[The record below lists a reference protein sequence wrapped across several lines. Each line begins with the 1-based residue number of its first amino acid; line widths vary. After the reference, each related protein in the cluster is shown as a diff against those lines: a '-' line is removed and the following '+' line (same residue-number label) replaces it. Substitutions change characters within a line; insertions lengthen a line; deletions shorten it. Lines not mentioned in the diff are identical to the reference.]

1 VRLPG
6 PPGLIILIAMR
17 KHQFALSLFAGLSML
32 LGGCSLVDKANEAM
46 NVASVKFSE
55 GSPAVDGQNIDYTGS
70 LLSPSLDKFKLI
82 MVFHVKADNSGNSG
96 KAVFGTDAIKPIL
109 NLHINS
115 RSSTPISTPIPAF
128 SVEAGAVTTLDFPVE
143 VPITA
148 IDNATA
154 RKIVNGDP
162 IPYFLTGSLKFD
174 LMDGTTLKGT
184 GSSELD
190 LASGE
195 ISTRPSSSVKS
206 ALSAL
211 L

>member
-1 VRLPG
+1 
-6 PPGLIILIAMR
+6 MR
-17 KHQFALSLFAGLSML
+17 IHQFALSLFAGIPLL

-70 LLSPSLDKFKLI
+70 LLSPSLEKFKLI

-96 KAVFGTDAIKPIL
+96 RAAFGSDAIKPIL

-115 RSSTPISTPIPAF
+115 RSGTPISTPIPAF
-128 SVEAGAVTTLDFPVE
+128 SVEGGAVTTLDFPIE

-154 RKIVNGDP
+154 RNIVNGDP

-174 LMDGTTLKGT
+174 LMDGTTLKGS

-195 ISTRPSSSVKS
+195 ISTRPSSSVAS
-206 ALSAL
+206 ALSEL

>member
-1 VRLPG
+1 
-6 PPGLIILIAMR
+6 
-17 KHQFALSLFAGLSML
+17 ML
-32 LGGCSLVDKANEAM
+32 LAGCSLADKANEAM
-46 NVASVKFSE
+46 NVASVEFSE
-55 GSPAVDGQNIDYTGS
+55 GSPAVDGQNIEYTGS
-70 LLSPSLDKFKLI
+70 LLSPSLEKFKLV

-96 KAVFGTDAIKPIL
+96 KAAFGTYALKPIL

-115 RSSTPISTPIPAF
+115 RSGAPISTPIPAF
-128 SVEAGAVTTLDFPVE
+128 SVEGGAIANLDFPIE
-143 VPITA
+143 VPITV

-154 RKIVNGDP
+154 REIANGDP

-174 LMDGTTLKGT
+174 LLDGPTLKGT

-195 ISTRPSSSVKS
+195 ISTRPSGSVKS

>member
-1 VRLPG
+1 MLMR
-6 PPGLIILIAMR
+6 MR
-17 KHQFALSLFAGLSML
+17 KHQFALSLSAGLALL
-32 LGGCSLVDKANEAM
+32 LGGCSLVDSANEAL

-70 LLSPSLDKFKLI
+70 LLTPSLEKFKLV
-82 MVFHVKADNSGNSG
+82 MVFHVKADNSANSG
-96 KAVFGTDAIKPIL
+96 KAAFGTDALKPIL
-109 NLHINS
+109 NLRINS
-115 RSSTPISTPIPAF
+115 RSGTPISTPIPAF
-128 SVEAGAVTTLDFPVE
+128 SVEGGAIATLDFPIE
-143 VPITA
+143 VPVTA

-154 RKIVNGDP
+154 RRIVNGDP

-174 LMDGTTLKGT
+174 LLDGTTLKGT
-184 GSSELD
+184 GTSEVN